1 MPADKSLLA
10 GGSVISA
17 PPAATPASIA
27 RPFRAWALL
36 LSFTA
41 TLFLSAA
48 LLFLV
53 EPMISKMALP
63 QLGGS
68 PSVWNTCLFFFQA
81 VLLLGYGYAHGL
93 TRWLGRRGQ
102 VLVHIALLAAVAL
115 FLPLSFGSDAPSA
128 TLPPVL
134 WLLGRLALT
143 VGLPFFALSAT
154 APLLQSWFSRFDH
167 PAARDPYF
175 LYAASNVGSLLALL
189 SYPLLVEPA
198 MPLAAQSRT
207 WSVAFAMLA
216 GAIVLCAARYL
227 LRGRE
232 SAPAA
237 IAAAPPNAATRRQR
251 LSWIAL
257 AFVPSSLLLGVTA
270 HITTD
275 IGSAPLFWVVPL
287 ALYLLTFALAFAR
300 RPPLRHEWM
309 VRLQPL
315 LVIPLVVAIS
325 SLLLPIV
332 TTMAFNLAAFFVIAM
347 VCHGELARS
356 RPEASRLTE
365 FYLFVSLG
373 GVLGGLFNTL
383 VAPLLFPDV
392 WEYPLL
398 LALSCLA
405 RPAIA
410 PGGRDALRKDL
421 IYPAVF
427 FALLLL
433 AFHFRLVPL
442 GVRITGLGALAFILP
457 GLALLNFSAR
467 PLRLALGLAA
477 WMLVPALITLQGS
490 LLTTRSFFGV
500 YRVSTDDQNQLT
512 LLTHGT
518 TIHGAE
524 SRLPGEEAI
533 PLTYYSR
540 EGPFGRFFRAAA
552 ARRIGH
558 VGVLGLGAGALAC
571 YSRPGQ
577 SWIFFEIDPVVER
590 IARDERF
597 FHYLSQCGNGPRV
610 VLGDARLMLQDAADG
625 GFDVLILDVFSS
637 DSVPMHLLT
646 REALALYFKKL
657 APSGVLLLHVSN
669 RYLDLAPVVTALAAD
684 AGAPLRHMLYRPP
697 PDAVP
702 LRQMGTEL
710 LVMAKPG
717 GDLDFLT
724 ADAGWDIPPAAP
736 ATALW
741 TDQRSDILRS
751 IRAF

>member
-1 MPADKSLLA
+1 MTLPAEA
-10 GGSVISA
+10 VPA
-17 PPAATPASIA
+17 PARIAHPLPALI
-27 RPFRAWALL
+27 LL
-36 LSFTA
+36 LSYMA
-41 TLFLSAA
+41 TLLLSAA

-53 EPMISKMALP
+53 QPMISKMALP

-81 VLLLGYGYAHGL
+81 VLLLGYAYSHGL
-93 TRWLGRRGQ
+93 TRWVGRRGQ
-102 VLVHIALLAAVAL
+102 VVIHLALLAIVAL
-115 FLPLSFGSDAPSA
+115 FLPLSFGGDAPPIA
-128 TLPPVL
+128 VPPVL

-143 VGLPFFALSAT
+143 VGLPFFAISAT

-198 MPLAAQSRT
+198 LPLALQSRL
-207 WSVAFAMLA
+207 WSVGFAALAVAMMLC
-216 GAIVLCAARYL
+216 AIVYL
-227 LRGRE
+227 LRGAERG
-232 SAPAA
+232 PA
-237 IAAAPPNAATRRQR
+237 AAAPASAAMHAASTATGWQR
-251 LSWIAL
+251 LRWVAL

-287 ALYLLTFALAFAR
+287 ALYLLTFALAFAA

-325 SLLLPIV
+325 SVLLPIFV
-332 TTMAFNLAAFFVIAM
+332 TMAFNLAAFFVIAM

-356 RPEASRLTE
+356 RPEVSRLTE
-365 FYLFVSLG
+365 FYLLVSLG

-383 VAPLLFPDV
+383 IAPLLFPDV

-405 RPAIA
+405 RPALSE
-410 PGGRDALRKDL
+410 GGRDARWKDVA
-421 IYPAVF
+421 YPALF
-427 FALLLL
+427 FLVLLL
-433 AFHFRLVPL
+433 AFHFRLVPMST
-442 GVRITGLGALAFILP
+442 RITGLGALAFVLP
-457 GLALLNFSAR
+457 GLVLLNFSAR
-467 PLRLALGLAA
+467 PLRFALGLAA
-477 WMLVPALITLQGS
+477 WMLVPGLLSLQSS
-490 LLTTRSFFGV
+490 LLTARSFFGV
-500 YRVSTDDQNQLT
+500 YRVSVDEKEGITV
-512 LLTHGT
+512 LTHGT

-524 SRLPGEEAI
+524 SRRPGEETFE
-533 PLTYYSR
+533 LSYYSK
-540 EGPFGRFFRAAA
+540 EGAYGRFFQATAG
-552 ARRIGH
+552 RRIER
-558 VGVLGLGAGALAC
+558 VAVLGLGAGALAC

-577 SWIFFEIDPVVER
+577 SWAFYEIDPLVER

-597 FHYLSQCGNGPRV
+597 FHYLSRCGNHPRV
-610 VLGDARLMLQDAADG
+610 VLGDARLMLGDAVDG
-625 GFDVLILDVFSS
+625 GYDLLVLDVFSS
-637 DSVPMHLLT
+637 DNVPMHLLT
-646 REALALYFKKL
+646 REALALYFRKL
-657 APSGVLLLHVSN
+657 APDGILILHVSN

-697 PDAVP
+697 PDAIP
-702 LRQMGTEL
+702 LRHMGTEL
-710 LVMAKPG
+710 LVMGKPG
-717 GDLDFLT
+717 ADLSFLT
-724 ADAGWDIPPAAP
+724 ADAGWDIPPPAP

-751 IRAF
+751 IRGF